1 MRISELHN
9 LTIKCA
15 VNINE
20 ALGYE
25 AIEIRNITDVT
36 YNARLKRSL
45 GRAIKNRFTNKF
57 RIEFSK
63 KYFEHNGT
71 SLDDKKSIVYHELI
85 HTIDGCFNHGHKFN
99 SISYLI
105 ERKTGVKDIAG
116 RFKKDDNGFRKA
128 NAKYTITCKSC
139 GNVGYRHKTMLR
151 YTNRKEGRVHG
162 YGCGKCGGDHLEQ
175 SINREA

>member
-85 HTIDGCFNHGHKFN
+85 HTIDGCFNSFN
-99 SISYLI
+99 L
-105 ERKTGVKDIAG
+105 
-116 RFKKDDNGFRKA
+116 
-128 NAKYTITCKSC
+128 
-139 GNVGYRHKTMLR
+139 L
-151 YTNRKEGRVHG
+151 HG
-162 YGCGKCGGDHLEQ
+162 YPVIFHIFRRNLNLGLSRLQK
-175 SINREA
+175 